1 MAKMETQEFLCDS
14 ALMYNTLEEIAHLSL
29 NLQGRRMTLTK
40 ADKLMKR
47 TIRIISS
54 MMTAPGDKIQEALT
68 AAERQEFKGIPLT
81 TSPRVRQIDSSE
93 FFQSLIG
100 NLEDR
105 LFSTGSSRH
114 PGVSAENTS
123 QYTDLLDHFKVLNPE
138 NWPVPLHEQY
148 EEACIKQL
156 TLRFRLDQR
165 KVLEG
170 FRDYKDDSSVIPCPH
185 SQDLSP
191 LTNILSLI
199 PVSSAECEQ
208 GFSLMNIIMCPLR
221 CRLLSE
227 SVSALMFVNL
237 NGPPLSKWNPMG
249 YVKSWLVKH
258 RGATDTRTRP
268 CKP

>member
-1 MAKMETQEFLCDS
+1 
-14 ALMYNTLEEIAHLSL
+14 MYDTLEEIAHLSL
-29 NLQGRRMTLTK
+29 NLQGRGMTLTK
-40 ADKLMKR
+40 ADKLMRR

-54 MMTAPGDKIQEALT
+54 MMTAPGDKKQEALT

-81 TSPRVRQIDSSE
+81 TSPRVRQIDSSV
-93 FFQSLIG
+93 FFQSLVA

-148 EEACIKQL
+148 GEACIKQL

-170 FRDYKDDSSVIPCPH
+170 FRDYKDDSSVI
-185 SQDLSP
+185 SEDLYP

-199 PVSSAECEQ
+199 PVRSAECER

-221 CRLLSE
+221 CRLLIE

-237 NGPPLSKWNPMG
+237 NGPPLSKWNPMA

-268 CKP
+268 CKPSPQVDKEALWALL